1 MSSSSP
7 RSVGRNAAIMAAG
20 TLTSRIL
27 GLVRVALL
35 TAALGAAT
43 NVGNAFDTA
52 NQLPNVLFIIIAG
65 GVLNAVLV
73 PQLTKAMR
81 HDDGGQDFTDR
92 LLTLALV
99 IMAALTVVAVIAAP
113 LLVALY
119 GSGYTPETARLSVF
133 FTILCLP
140 QIFFY
145 GLYTLLGQVLTSR
158 ENFAPYMWTPV
169 LANVVQIAG
178 IVAYLLVYPHEPRVA
193 DVTPSMILLLGGS
206 ATLGIVIQALALIPP
221 LRSVGF
227 RYRPRWGFRGVGL
240 KSASTVAMWS
250 LATIVIAQLGVMANK
265 TVLSHAPQGVAG
277 QAAYTSAFL
286 IFMLPHSLVTVSL
299 LTAMYPAM
307 SRRIHDRDMAA
318 IGADLRRGLR
328 STTAAVMPLA
338 ALLLV
343 VGPVVAALMFP
354 SQTPNTVRAIGFAV
368 GILAIGL
375 VPYAAIAL
383 FQRAY
388 YAFEEGYK
396 PFVIQILST
405 VLIGL
410 MAWWALGLEP
420 QKVLLGIALAQT
432 LSQFGGAAFSTLL
445 IRRRVP
451 QADLGSL
458 VGFYARLSV
467 ASLVAAAAA
476 WASMQW
482 VAERTG
488 ATSLRFSTELGNHC
502 GQAGQVAC
510 ADLPRVAD
518 QWWAVAF
525 TGVQTG
531 LVFVGVFALLAALL
545 DIREVSGVVQQ
556 MARRV
561 RR

>member
-1 MSSSSP
+1 MSNSS
-7 RSVGRNAAIMAAG
+7 SVGRNAALMAAG
-20 TLTSRIL
+20 TLTSRVL

-43 NVGNAFDTA
+43 DVGNAFDTA

-81 HDDGGQDFTDR
+81 HSDGGQDFTDR

-99 IMAALTVVAVIAAP
+99 IMGALTVVAVLASP

-119 GSGYTPETARLSVF
+119 GSGYSPETARLSVF
-133 FTILCLP
+133 FTMLCLP

-158 ENFAPYMWTPV
+158 ENFGPYMWTPV

-178 IVAYLLVYPHEPRVA
+178 IVAYLLVFPREPRVA
-193 DVTPSMILLLGGS
+193 DVTWPMVLLLGGS
-206 ATLGIVIQALALIPP
+206 ATLGIVIQAVALIPP
-221 LRSVGF
+221 LRKVGF

-240 KSASTVAMWS
+240 RSASQVAMWS
-250 LATIVIAQLGVMANK
+250 LATIVVAQLGVMANK
-265 TVLSHAPQGVAG
+265 SVLSHAPHGVAG

-307 SRRIHDRDMAA
+307 SRRIHDRDMAGVA
-318 IGADLRRGLR
+318 GDLRRGLR

-343 VGPVVAALMFP
+343 MGPAVAALMFP
-354 SQTPNTVRAIGFAV
+354 SQTTNTVRAIGFAV
-368 GILAIGL
+368 GVLAVGL

-405 VLIGL
+405 CLIVA
-410 MAWWALGLEP
+410 MALIALGLPPE
-420 QKVLLGIALAQT
+420 KVLLGIALAQT

-451 QADLGSL
+451 GLALGSL
-458 VGFYARLSV
+458 VAFYARLSV
-467 ASLVAAAAA
+467 ASLAAAATA
-476 WASMQW
+476 WGSMQW
-482 VAERTG
+482 VARRTG
-488 ATSLRFSTELGNHC
+488 ADALVFGTDLSNHC
-502 GQAGQVAC
+502 GGPGEIAC
-510 ADLPRVAD
+510 REVPRVAD
-518 QWWAVAF
+518 QLLPVAF
-525 TGVQTG
+525 TALQAG

-545 DIREVSGVVQQ
+545 RIDEVSGVVQQ
-556 MARRV
+556 VV
-561 RR
+561 RRLKRA

>member
-1 MSSSSP
+1 MSSSN
-7 RSVGRNAAIMAAG
+7 VGRNAALMAAG
-20 TLTSRIL
+20 TLTSRVL

-81 HDDGGQDFTDR
+81 HEDGGQDFTDR
-92 LLTLALV
+92 LLTLALT
-99 IMAALTVVAVIAAP
+99 IIAALTVVAVLASP

-133 FTILCLP
+133 FTMLCLP

-158 ENFAPYMWTPV
+158 ESFVPYMWTPV

-178 IVAYLLVYPHEPRVA
+178 IVLYLVVYPREPQVA
-193 DVTPSMILLLGGS
+193 DVTWPMILLLGGS
-206 ATLGIVIQALALIPP
+206 ATLGIVIQALALIPW
-221 LRSVGF
+221 LRKIGF
-227 RYRPRWGFRGVGL
+227 SYRPRWGFRGVGL
-240 KSASTVAMWS
+240 RSASTVALWS
-250 LATIVIAQLGVMANK
+250 LATVVVAQLGIMANK
-265 TVLSHAPQGVAG
+265 SVLSHAPHGVAG

-307 SRRIHDRDMAA
+307 SRRIHDRDMDA
-318 IGADLRRGLR
+318 IGEDLRQGLR

-338 ALLLV
+338 ALLMV
-343 VGPVVAALMFP
+343 MGPAVAALMFP

-368 GILAIGL
+368 GILAVGL

-396 PFVIQILST
+396 PFIIQIVST
-405 VLIGL
+405 ALIAA
-410 MAWWALGLEP
+410 MALLALGLPAEH
-420 QKVLLGIALAQT
+420 VLLGIALAQT

-445 IRRRVP
+445 IRKRVP
-451 QADLGSL
+451 QARLGSL

-467 ASLVAAAAA
+467 ASLLAGAGS
-476 WASMQW
+476 WFTMQW
-482 VAERTG
+482 VAGLTG
-488 ATSLRFSTELGNHC
+488 ADALEFGTDLANHC
-502 GQAGQVAC
+502 GGASQIAC
-510 ADLPRVAD
+510 REVPRVAD
-518 QWWAVAF
+518 QWGAVAL
-525 TGVQTG
+525 TAGAAG
-531 LVFVGVFALLAALL
+531 LVFVAVFAALTALL
-545 DIREVSGVVQQ
+545 DIREVSGVVRQVRKRLL
-556 MARRV
+556 RR
-561 RR
+561 

>member
-1 MSSSSP
+1 MSQS
-7 RSVGRNAAIMAAG
+7 SVGRNAAIMAAG
-20 TLTSRIL
+20 TLTSRVL

-81 HDDGGQDFTDR
+81 HADGGQDFTDR

-99 IMAALTVVAVIAAP
+99 IMAGLTVVAIIGAP

-133 FTILCLP
+133 FTMLCLP

-158 ENFAPYMWTPV
+158 ESFAPYMWTPV

-193 DVTPSMILLLGGS
+193 DVTWSMILLLGGS
-206 ATLGIVIQALALIPP
+206 ATLGIVIQALALVPF
-221 LRSVGF
+221 LRKVGF
-227 RYRPRWGFRGVGL
+227 TYRPRWGFRGVGL
-240 KSASTVAMWS
+240 RSASTVAMWS
-250 LATIVIAQLGVMANK
+250 LATIVVAQLGIMANK
-265 TVLSHAPQGVAG
+265 TVLSHAPHGVAG
-277 QAAYTSAFL
+277 QAAYSSAFL

-318 IGADLRRGLR
+318 IGQDLRRGLR

-338 ALLLV
+338 ALLMV

-354 SQTPNTVRAIGFAV
+354 SQTPNTVRAIGLAV
-368 GILAIGL
+368 AVLAVGL

-396 PFVIQILST
+396 PFIIQILST
-405 VLIGL
+405 VLIGA
-410 MAWWALGLEP
+410 MAWWALGLPAER
-420 QKVLLGIALAQT
+420 VLLGIALAQT

-451 QADLGSL
+451 EAGLGRL
-458 VGFYARLSV
+458 VGFYTRLSV
-467 ASLVAAAAA
+467 ASLTAAAAA

-482 VAERTG
+482 LARRTG
-488 ATSLRFSTELGNHC
+488 AEALEFSTALGNQC
-502 GQAGQVAC
+502 GGQGEVAC
-510 ADLPRVAD
+510 RELPRVAD
-518 QWWAVAF
+518 QWLAVAF

-531 LVFVGVFALLAALL
+531 FVFVGVFALLAALL
-545 DIREVSGVVQQ
+545 NIHEVTGVVQQ
-556 MARRV
+556 VLRRV
-561 RR
+561 KRA